1 MRKPASSLSLFTK
14 FTVAT
19 CLFFAGLTASAN
31 AQFTEGLYIGF
42 NIVPVSYR
50 TPTSGDFATE
60 NALFTRLG
68 YGAAAL
74 ATEASSSGTLLTVG
88 KTLNEKLAIELGI
101 KDYGERKTAYAAVSA
116 AGNTATAI
124 NTVSVSSLLIQ
135 AKYNLKQLEKFSLY
149 GKGGLE
155 SWNVDDKTSTTTNDT
170 LRVRAAS
177 TDASDSGLA
186 LAVAVGVDF
195 PTKFGVLQV
204 EIAPRNFENK
214 AGKEILSSTLNI
226 GYHYKF

>member
-31 AQFTEGLYIGF
+31 AQFTEGLYIGY

-50 TPTSGDFATE
+50 TPTSGDFAAE

-101 KDYGERKTAYAAVSA
+101 KDYGERKTAYAAVHA
-116 AGNTATAI
+116 DGNTATAI
-124 NTVSVSSLLIQ
+124 NTVSVSSLLIE
-135 AKYNLKQLEKFSLY
+135 AKYNLKQLEKFNLY

-155 SWNVDDKTSTTTNDT
+155 SWNVDSNTSRTTNDPRIT
-170 LRVRAAS
+170 APS
-177 TDASDSGLA
+177 TDAGDSGLA
-186 LAVAVGVDF
+186 LAVAVGIDF
-195 PTKFGVLQV
+195 PTKFGVLQA
-204 EIAPRNFENK
+204 EIAPRSFEDK

>member
-31 AQFTEGLYIGF
+31 AQFTEGLYLGY

-88 KTLNEKLAIELGI
+88 KTLNEKLSVELGI

-116 AGNTATAI
+116 AGNTATATS
-124 NTVSVSSLLIQ
+124 TVSVSSILIG

-155 SWNVDDKTSTTTNDT
+155 SWNVDSKTSRTINDPRLT
-170 LRVRAAS
+170 APS
-177 TDASDSGLA
+177 TDAGDSGLA
-186 LAVAVGVDF
+186 LAVAVGIDF
-195 PTKFGVLQV
+195 PTKFGVLQA
-204 EIAPRNFENK
+204 EIAPRSFEDK